1 MRPKQYAIAVLI
13 SVALLAGVGLS
24 ADIGKV
30 LGIAGEESQGFV
42 YDARGKRNPFV
53 PLVVPTLVPT
63 PTPEPEPG
71 SGFLG
76 TLLNVVKPPSAEV
89 ADNRGFIMPTA
100 TPTAVPT
107 PTSTPVV
114 PPNLEI
120 GAILMGEGRPSMVL
134 IGREVL
140 GVGDLV
146 QKAEIT
152 KIEKGRIEILY
163 YGKTFSVESGPQ
175 R

>member
-24 ADIGKV
+24 SDIGKV
-30 LGIAGEESQGFV
+30 FSVGGEETQGSS
-42 YDARGKRNPFV
+42 YDSHDRRNPFV

-63 PTPEPEPG
+63 PTPVIEMNA
-71 SGFLG
+71 GFLG
-76 TLLNVVKPPSAEV
+76 TLLSVVKPPAAEV
-89 ADNRGFIMPTA
+89 SDVPGLTMPTA

-107 PTSTPVV
+107 PTPTPVV
-114 PPNLEI
+114 PPSLKI
-120 GAILMGEGRPSMVL
+120 AAVLIGEGRPSMVL
-134 IGREVL
+134 IGRDVL
-140 GVGDLV
+140 GVGDMV
-146 QKAEIT
+146 EKAEIT

-163 YGKTFSVESGPQ
+163 CGTTFSVESGPK